1 MEAMEDLEQTF
12 LAKKKEAAAREMD
25 KIAKAVNGVEARPR
39 RVRAGGGE
47 KRKRDKKG

>member
-1 MEAMEDLEQTF
+1 MDAMEDLEQTF
-12 LAKKKEAAAREMD
+12 LAKKAAAREMD

-39 RVRAGGGE
+39 RVRAGGGK